1 MIPNDVSN
9 LLESSKNVEVR
20 NISQRILIVHSD
32 RIASQFQTIFEFS
45 EEDLITLDGSNMT
58 IVACDDEQNV
68 KKTQDPLQQDQ
79 QLLKLE
85 TQESIQPKIEEELIQ
100 LQIPDQQQVS
110 EFVLY
115 QDGEFLTLVPQ
126 QQGLPVKAVDRYCV
140 VVI

>member
-1 MIPNDVSN
+1 
-9 LLESSKNVEVR
+9 
-20 NISQRILIVHSD
+20 
-32 RIASQFQTIFEFS
+32 
-45 EEDLITLDGSNMT
+45 MT
-58 IVACDDEQNV
+58 IVACEDEQNV

-85 TQESIQPKIEEELIQ
+85 TQEGIQPKQEQELIH

-126 QQGLPVKAVDRYCV
+126 QQQGLPVKAVDRYCV
-140 VVI
+140 SVSSDVKYFVC